1 MCGRQAGTINEPNDN
16 TINYKNSPQFI
27 CVFRSL
33 YLCVCEQLP
42 PPASY
47 PTVLSHCAAQPPLQL
62 SLIMFDCCHCSRTFH
77 TVRRRTCS
85 QAGRQ
90 AASRSKSAA
99 APADPKAAA
108 LESYP
113 EPNPNQTKTKPNQRI
128 WHCLSCSC
136 CLYPLCLSVC
146 LFGCVLFLLF
156 FFWASLF
163 FKLYAFKKRLRIN
176 WIISFFYYL
185 FFARNS

>member
-1 MCGRQAGTINEPNDN
+1 MIIILRQAGTINEPNDN

-47 PTVLSHCAAQPPLQL
+47 PTVLPHCAAQPPLQL
-62 SLIMFDCCHCSRTFH
+62 SLIMFDCCHCSR
-77 TVRRRTCS
+77 RRTGS
-85 QAGRQ
+85 QAARQ
-90 AASRSKSAA
+90 AASRSKSA

-113 EPNPNQTKTKPNQRI
+113 EPNPTKTKPNQRI

-136 CLYPLCLSVC
+136 CLFLGLSPSLSVC
-146 LFGCVLFLLF
+146 LSVFLGVF
-156 FFWASLF
+156 SFYSFFWASLF
-163 FKLYAFKKRLRIN
+163 RSLLLCRRCSNYMLLKN
-176 WIISFFYYL
+176 V
-185 FFARNS
+185 